1 MSHRECSTAARR
13 TLEVYPRVDQLPPDA
28 QAMVLSLIYNRGARL
43 TGPRRQH
50 MAALKPLIA
59 RGDLNAIAGQFEL
72 MTQLWPDLPGLCT
85 RRRKE
90 AAMIRGADRRYG
102 EDEIVRV

>member
-1 MSHRECSTAARR
+1 
-13 TLEVYPRVDQLPPDA
+13 
-28 QAMVLSLIYNRGARL
+28 MVLSLIYNRGTRL
-43 TGPRRQH
+43 TGSRRQH

-59 RGDLNAIAGQFEL
+59 RGDLDAIAEQFEL
-72 MTQLWPDLPGLCT
+72 MTELWPDLPGLVT

-90 AAMIRGADRRYG
+90 AAMIRGADRRYS